1 MTQMIETIRKEF
13 LTVEDVSR
21 YTSLPVRTIRKM
33 AKGGLIDYYR
43 PVPGETTRMYFKR
56 ADIDAYMMNCRVPA
70 KVELGEACGC
80 AQGTVSNDNDMED

>member
-33 AKGGLIDYYR
+33 AKSGLVDHYR
-43 PVPGETTRMYFKR
+43 PVPGEKTRMYFKR
-56 ADIDAYMMNCRVPA
+56 SDIDAYMMNCRIT
-70 KVELGEACGC
+70 ACGDEIEVDTS
-80 AQGTVSNDNDMED
+80 GTVANKNGKEG

>member
-33 AKGGLIDYYR
+33 AKSGLVDYYR

-56 ADIDAYMMNCRVPA
+56 ADIDAYMMNCRIA
-70 KVELGEACGC
+70 ANAAEADTS
-80 AQGTVSNDNDMED
+80 GTVAADDNGKEE